1 MNFIKARNSMVE
13 NQLKPNKIT
22 DSRIFDIFNEIS
34 KEVFVKNEL
43 QNIVYSDVDI
53 NLTVNRGYLKNL
65 HIAQLIQYAKINK
78 EDKVLHIGGLTG
90 YVTLI
95 LSKLSNYV
103 VVVEN
108 DEHLLKQLKENII
121 KFQLTNVEIVKHD
134 LKLGYKE
141 NSPYELIFI
150 DCPIDNFS
158 NKVLNQL
165 NSNHGR
171 LIMIEKINNDLG
183 KGILITR
190 NNKNYNKEILFDVF
204 SQFSL
209 YESKE
214 EFIF

>member
-43 QNIVYSDVDI
+43 QDIVYSDVDI

-141 NSPYELIFI
+141 SSPYELIFI

-165 NSNHGR
+165 NPNHGR

-183 KGILITR
+183 KGMLITR
-190 NNKNYNKEILFDVF
+190 NNKNYNKEIIFDVF
-204 SQFSL
+204 SKFSL
-209 YESKE
+209 YESKK